1 MAQLK
6 GPGAM
11 TGVNLVV
18 KTFDNNVTRNG
29 KTQYLDVQVDARD
42 QRAPGQNNLHLIS
55 ERVDKDDGEVRYNNG
70 APYSTRQ
77 FDTIRQAAGPNIEP
91 IMNKD
96 NEQIGAVFGVKA
108 DLMPSSKG
116 NGLIINTKTVKPSD
130 FKVDGTTLDA
140 QFASMTAA
148 KEAKQAQAPAVGDPA
163 PAAQAEQSAELE
175 PQVG

>member
-18 KTFDNNVTRNG
+18 KTFDNNVTKDG

-70 APYSTRQ
+70 APYSMGQ
-77 FDTIRQAAGPNIEP
+77 FDAIRKAAGPNVEP
-91 IMNKD
+91 IMKD
-96 NEQIGAVFGVKA
+96 GERIGAAFGVKA
-108 DLMPSSKG
+108 NLMPSSKG

-140 QFASMTAA
+140 QFKSMTAA
-148 KEAKQAQAPAVGDPA
+148 KEAKQAQAPAVADQA